1 MKNYIENLNWRYAT
15 KQFDAN
21 KRLSQE
27 ELDFL
32 LEAIQL
38 SASSYGLQP
47 YEVIVVDNPEV
58 QEKLK
63 ASAWNQSQLT
73 DASHVLVFANMT
85 SVDENYVDAY
95 MKNIA
100 ETRDLN
106 VEDLSGFKDM
116 IKNTILQLTSEE
128 QSQWAAKQSYI
139 ALGNLLSAA
148 ANFKIDVCPMEGFD
162 ASEFDEILGLKEKNL
177 TAATIATVGFRSAE
191 DQTQFAAKVRK
202 SKEDLFTTV

>member
-15 KQFDAN
+15 KQFDSN
-21 KRLSQE
+21 KKISKE

-63 ASAWNQSQLT
+63 AAAWNQPQLT
-73 DASHVLVFANMT
+73 DASHVLVFANMK
-85 SVDENYVDAY
+85 SVDEKYVDTY
-95 MKNIA
+95 MSNIA
-100 ETRDLN
+100 KIRDIK
-106 VEDLSGFKDM
+106 VEDLIGFKDM
-116 IKNTILQLTSEE
+116 IKNTILQLNDED
-128 QSQWAAKQSYI
+128 QAQWAAKQAYI

-148 ANFKIDVCPMEGFD
+148 ANFKIDVCPMEGFNAAD
-162 ASEFDEILGLKEKNL
+162 FDEILGLKDKNI
-177 TAATIATVGFRSAE
+177 TAAAIATIGFRSSE
-191 DQTQFAAKVRK
+191 DQTQHAAKVRK
-202 SKEDLFTTV
+202 SKEDLFTTI

>member
-21 KRLSQE
+21 KRISQE

-100 ETRDLN
+100 DTRNIN

-116 IKNTILQLTSEE
+116 IKNTILQLSSEE

>member
-21 KRLSQE
+21 KRISQE

-100 ETRDLN
+100 DTRNIN
-106 VEDLSGFKDM
+106 VEDLSRFKDM
-116 IKNTILQLTSEE
+116 IKNTILQLSSEE

>member
-15 KQFDAN
+15 KQFDPT
-21 KRLSQE
+21 KKISQE

-47 YEVIVVDNPEV
+47 YEIIVVENAQI

-63 ASAWNQSQLT
+63 AAAWNQSQLT
-73 DASHVLVFANMT
+73 DASHVLVFANMK

-95 MKNIA
+95 MDTIA
-100 ETRDLN
+100 KTRKLK
-106 VEDLSGFKDM
+106 VEDLSGFKDI
-116 IKNTILQLTSEE
+116 IKNTILQLSDED
-128 QSQWAAKQSYI
+128 QVQWTAKQAYI

-148 ANFKIDVCPMEGFD
+148 ANFKIDVCPMEGFS
-162 ASEFDEILGLKEKNL
+162 AEEFDEILGLKERNL
-177 TAATIATVGFRSAE
+177 TAAAIATVGFRSAE

>member
-21 KRLSQE
+21 KRISQE

-106 VEDLSGFKDM
+106 VEALSGFKDM
-116 IKNTILQLTSEE
+116 IKNTILQLSSEE

>member
-15 KQFDAN
+15 KQFDPT
-21 KRLSQE
+21 KKISQE

-47 YEVIVVDNPEV
+47 YEIIVVDNAQI

-63 ASAWNQSQLT
+63 AAAWNQSQLT
-73 DASHVLVFANMT
+73 DASHVLVFANMK

-95 MKNIA
+95 MDTIA
-100 ETRDLN
+100 KTRKLK

-116 IKNTILQLTSEE
+116 IKNTILQLSDED
-128 QSQWAAKQSYI
+128 QVQWTAKQAYI

-148 ANFKIDVCPMEGFD
+148 ANFKIDVCPMEGFS
-162 ASEFDEILGLKEKNL
+162 AEEFDEILGLKERNL
-177 TAATIATVGFRSAE
+177 TAAAIATVGFRSAE

>member
-21 KRLSQE
+21 KRISQE

-116 IKNTILQLTSEE
+116 IKNTILQLSSEE

-148 ANFKIDVCPMEGFD
+148 ANFKIDVCPMEGFE

>member
-21 KRLSQE
+21 KRISQE

-100 ETRDLN
+100 DTRNIN

-116 IKNTILQLTSEE
+116 IKNTILQLSTEE